1 MDFSLLISNRLNGQ
15 DFYKNSY
22 YKFEKYSKLKQ
33 NYINSHNEQLLDF
46 GIGEGDD
53 MPPFEALDKLN
64 KEVYKYENRIYA
76 DNGIDYFKQTAAIH
90 LKEIYNVNIN
100 DPINQI
106 CHCMGAKSALCIIPL
121 AFVSDNDIII
131 STTPG
136 YEVLANMASW
146 LLGKI
151 YKVPLLKENEFLPD
165 LDQIPIDIYQRC
177 KIFIINYP
185 NNPTGAIA
193 SLKFYEK
200 LVKLAIKYNF
210 IVVNDNTYGYFTYN
224 KKPLSIFNVENAYEC
239 AIEIHSMSK
248 IYNMTGMRIGFVVG
262 NEQIIDI
269 FKKVKD
275 NVDSGQYIPIQL
287 AASEAILSCNKYIT
301 RLKDK
306 YYKRMKR
313 VCKILNKY
321 NLTCFLSKGTFYLY
335 LKVPE
340 NFNNADEFTRFLLD
354 NAGIF
359 TIPFDEVDSYVR
371 LSMTFKVKNT
381 EEEFYQELENRLK
394 RISK

>member
-33 NYINSHNEQLLDF
+33 NYINTHNEQLLDF

-76 DNGIDYFKQTAAIH
+76 DNGIDYFKQTASIH
-90 LKEIYNVNIN
+90 LKEIYNVDVN

-146 LLGKI
+146 LHGKI
-151 YKVPLLKENEFLPD
+151 YKVPLLKENDFLPD

-193 SLKFYEK
+193 SIKFYEK
-200 LVKLAIKYNF
+200 LVDLAIKYNF
-210 IVVNDNTYGYFTYN
+210 IIVNDNTYGYFTYN
-224 KKPLSIFNVENAYEC
+224 KKPLSILNIDKAYEC

-287 AASEAILSCNKYIT
+287 AASEAILSCNKYIA

-313 VCKILNKY
+313 VCKLLNKY
-321 NLTCFLSKGTFYLY
+321 NLTCSLSKGTFYLY

-340 NFNNADEFTRFLLD
+340 NFKNADEFTRFLLD

-359 TIPFDEVDSYVR
+359 TIPFDEVNSFVR

-394 RISK
+394 RIAK